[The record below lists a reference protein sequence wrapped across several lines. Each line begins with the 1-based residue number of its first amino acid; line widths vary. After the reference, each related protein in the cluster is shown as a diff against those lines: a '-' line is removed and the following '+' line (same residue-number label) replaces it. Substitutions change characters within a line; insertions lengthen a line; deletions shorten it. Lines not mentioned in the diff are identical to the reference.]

1 MTAGLGGRDSC
12 HSRKADGIWPAEHI
26 EAAREPE
33 PERHFSRQNGKD
45 DAVRIVPD
53 TSDPRKYVQI
63 SENLEAQIVTGLLEP
78 GEVVTISELVE
89 EFKVSRPTAR
99 QAMKLVEEKGLVAG
113 CGTAGF
119 IVTHKCPTCGQQ
131 RQAENC

>member
-1 MTAGLGGRDSC
+1 M
-12 HSRKADGIWPAEHI
+12 
-26 EAAREPE
+26 
-33 PERHFSRQNGKD
+33 
-45 DAVRIVPD
+45 RIVPD